1 VAEIDGEVKTMNY
14 KNIAD
19 FWHKVPETV
28 KVAVWVGISV
38 GLTAFLSYL
47 LEQPELAQYYGI
59 INILLF
65 ALKEVEKKRQLKKN
79 GE

>member
-1 VAEIDGEVKTMNY
+1 MTY

-19 FWHKVPETV
+19 SWHKVPETV
-28 KVAVWVGISV
+28 KVAIWVGISA
-38 GLTAFLSYL
+38 GLTALLSYL